1 MEAKPALGE
10 RLLEERQTGSSS
22 HLLLMDNWLRLTPF
36 ILVLQ
41 IENST
46 TSAILRPG
54 STIESESVSGTTSRG
69 VASFL
74 KPSKRTVA
82 LWTAS

>member
-22 HLLLMDNWLRLTPF
+22 HLLLMDNWLQLTPF

-41 IENST
+41 IENSP
-46 TSAILRPG
+46 TSAILR
-54 STIESESVSGTTSRG
+54 RG
-69 VASFL
+69 Q
-74 KPSKRTVA
+74 PSKVKVCQEPLRGAWRVFLSLQREP